1 MGKSVGISVG
11 SSVEKS
17 ISVEKSMKKSVVEKS
32 AQKSVEKSAQKPV
45 ENSVE
50 KSVEKLVENQH
61 KNICV
66 FVYLHVRHTEI
77 LFLKQYLC
85 ICVFARQTPW
95 NIVFEVVVLLH
106 FQKYSIC

>member
-1 MGKSVGISVG
+1 MG

-50 KSVEKLVENQH
+50 KSVEKLVENQWKNQH

-95 NIVFEVVVLLH
+95 NIVFEVLVPLR

>member
-1 MGKSVGISVG
+1 MG

-50 KSVEKLVENQH
+50 KSVEKLVENQWKNQH